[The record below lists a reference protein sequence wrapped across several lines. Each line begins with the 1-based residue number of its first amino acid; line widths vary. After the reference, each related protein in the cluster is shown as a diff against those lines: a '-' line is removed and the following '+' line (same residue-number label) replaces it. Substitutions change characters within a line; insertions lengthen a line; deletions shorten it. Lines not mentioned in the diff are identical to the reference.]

1 MFEPVN
7 TFDTNK
13 NKTEYVYTTENRYRP
28 TRGAKKTKKSQVES
42 ESEGMTNHG
51 EASCWLTSVIQ
62 SIRASAAF
70 KAEFAPKKDEKNEIK
85 KDLFAIFN
93 VAEGKNGEKRK
104 TVSEKTIKNFKRLLI
119 DEGLPA
125 KMDDGYPQGKF
136 LSFLLKKIKA
146 KEIEYQ
152 KGSKNKK
159 EQMLTITFSESLKKK
174 SMQSF
179 IKDEKIAFA
188 SPEKAPKFLPIFID
202 RPRLKSS
209 SGKKKGYAKA
219 SIDPTTPLTIPVLTN
234 GKNVEYKLVSV
245 VICTPYW
252 HAYTYVL
259 EQAGWVLYDDDRV
272 SLLKSPEKKY
282 KDLDFSAYEDA
293 CKHSV
298 LFIYEAAS

>member
-7 TFDTNK
+7 TIDTNK
-13 NKTEYVYTTENRYRP
+13 NKTEIVYTTESRYKP
-28 TRGAKKTKKSQVES
+28 VRGAKKSKKAESES
-42 ESEGMTNHG
+42 ESEGMTNHA

-62 SIRASAAF
+62 SIRASSAF
-70 KAEFAPKKDEKNEIK
+70 RSEFAPKKDEKNEIK

-93 VAEGKNGEKRK
+93 IAEGKNGEKRK
-104 TVSEKTIKNFKRLLI
+104 TVPERNIKNFKRLII

-125 KMDDGYPQGKF
+125 KMEDGFPQGKF
-136 LSFLLKKIKA
+136 LDFLLKKLKG
-146 KEIEYQ
+146 KELEYQ
-152 KGSKNKK
+152 KGSKSKK
-159 EQMLTITFSESLKKK
+159 EHMLTFTFSESLKKK

-188 SPEKAPKFLPIFID
+188 SPEKAPKFLPVFLD

-209 SGKKKGYAKA
+209 SGKKKGYAKTY
-219 SIDPTTPLTIPVLTN
+219 IDPTTPLQIPILTN
-234 GKNVEYKLVSV
+234 GKNAEYKLVSV

-272 SLLKSPEKKY
+272 TLLKSPEKKY

-298 LFIYEAAS
+298 LFIYEAL